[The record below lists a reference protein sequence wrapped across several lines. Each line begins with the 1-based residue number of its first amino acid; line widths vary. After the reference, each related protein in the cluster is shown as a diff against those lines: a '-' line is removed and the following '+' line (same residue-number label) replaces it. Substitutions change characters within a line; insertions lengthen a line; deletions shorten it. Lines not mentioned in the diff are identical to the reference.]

1 MRIFF
6 SLLISSF
13 CFSVISAQ
21 NVIRGTVID
30 NTRMQP
36 LSGATVITN
45 GKPQT
50 QTNAQ
55 GKFELPCS
63 GVTELSISYIG
74 YQTQKLPIRSC
85 NEDLNIYMVPIN
97 GWLSAVEIT
106 ATSSGN
112 TSMLY
117 QPQSIVQL
125 NATELKR
132 GTGLFLDDAINT
144 NVPGVSFQR
153 RAISSGQQFN
163 IRGYGNGMGSTTRI
177 SSNFD
182 GQGVKV
188 YLNGMPI
195 TDAEGITLMDDIDFG
210 NLGGVEVTKGPTG
223 SLYGLAIA
231 GVVNLKTISPEK
243 GKTSIEQEVMAGS
256 YDLRRSTT
264 RFTTAGENYKLLL
277 TYGKQSI
284 GGFAAHMDSRKDF
297 VNVLYEVNPSDKQ
310 NITAYAGYSNSYDER
325 GGELTLTQFAQRDYS
340 GNPEYIKRNA
350 HSEIISYRAGVGHN
364 FKISNTVT
372 HRIQLFG
379 TGINGNASSAS
390 GWTDKLPLNYGLRT
404 TIDINVP
411 LKNGA
416 KLSGIAGLEIQ
427 EQRASV
433 IGYNMVANPTNPTA
447 YWIIGS
453 MRSNVSTISSTGS
466 YFTEWTLGLKNS
478 WSITAGLGISNM
490 RIELND
496 RFYVAGYLGPTNFSA
511 TYKAMASPK
520 LAINKVF
527 NEKISAYASFS
538 RGYKAPVSSYFYIP
552 ATGKLNTGLKPERGD
567 QFELGTKGLLAK
579 SKLSYELALYVAN
592 FNDKMTA
599 IAVPLDG
606 ALNTTAYS
614 YVANGGR
621 QVHKGIEM
629 MLQYHLI
636 DTEKGWLQLLKPFG
650 NVTIADCKYDG
661 YSFQTLNANRTG
673 IIISEY
679 SGKAVAG
686 VAPFVT
692 NMGVDIKLKG
702 GWYGNVVY
710 NYREAFPITA
720 DGVNNTASYSL
731 LSAKWGYRKSLSNH
745 WQLDA
750 SYWLNNITNTQYA
763 TMVFVN
769 QLPDAYV
776 PAPDKA
782 NGAFTLQLK
791 YTF

>member
-1 MRIFF
+1 MRKFIPFM
-6 SLLISSF
+6 ISWF
-13 CFSVISAQ
+13 CIAAISGQTVIK
-21 NVIRGTVID
+21 GTVLD
-30 NTRMQP
+30 KTKMQP
-36 LSGATVITN
+36 LTGATIMAN
-45 GKPQT
+45 GKPQAQSNT
-50 QTNAQ
+50 Q
-55 GKFELPCS
+55 GKFEVPCS
-63 GVTELSISYIG
+63 GLTELSFSYVG
-74 YQTQKLPIRSC
+74 YQTQKIVIRNC
-85 NEDLNIYMVPIN
+85 DENLVIQMVPAN

-106 ATSSGN
+106 ATSTGN

-210 NLGGVEVTKGPTG
+210 NLGGLEVVKGPAG

-231 GVVNLKTISPEK
+231 GVVNLKTLSPEK
-243 GKTSIEQEVMAGS
+243 GKTSIEQEVIAGS
-256 YDLRRSTT
+256 YDLRRYTT
-264 RFTTAGENYKLLL
+264 RFSTAGENYKLLL
-277 TYGKQSI
+277 TYGKQST

-297 VNVLYEVNPSDKQ
+297 VNVMYEVNPSEKQ

-350 HSEIISYRAGVGHN
+350 HSEIISYRAAVGHN

-379 TGINGNASSAS
+379 SGINGNASSAS

-404 TIDINVP
+404 TVDITIP

-416 KLSGIAGLEIQ
+416 KLSGITGLEIQ

-433 IGYNMVANPTNPTA
+433 MGYNMVANPTNPSA

-466 YFTEWTLGLKNS
+466 YFTEWTLGLKKS
-478 WSITAGLGISNM
+478 WSLTAGLGISNM

-496 RFYVAGYLGPTNFSA
+496 RFYVAGYLGPTNFSTSYRA
-511 TYKAMASPK
+511 
-520 LAINKVF
+520 LAAPRLAVNKVL

-552 ATGKLNTGLKPERGD
+552 ATGKLNTGLRPESGD
-567 QFELGTKGLLAK
+567 QFELGTKGFLAK
-579 SKLSYELALYVAN
+579 SKLNYELAIYLAN

-614 YVANGGR
+614 YVANGGK
-621 QVHKGIEM
+621 QVHKGIELM
-629 MLQYHLI
+629 VQYHLI

-650 NVTIADCKYDG
+650 NFTITDCKYDG
-661 YSFQTLNANRTG
+661 YSFQALNANRTG

-679 SGKAVAG
+679 SGKSVAG
-686 VAPFVT
+686 VAPFVA
-692 NMGVDIKLKG
+692 NLGLDLKLKG

-710 NYREAFPITA
+710 NYRESFPITA
-720 DGVNNTASYSL
+720 DGVNKTASYSL
-731 LSAKWGYRKSLSNH
+731 LSAKFGYRQICSQH

-791 YTF
+791 YIF

>member
-1 MRIFF
+1 MRIFIT
-6 SLLISSF
+6 LLISFF
-13 CFSVISAQ
+13 CLSAITAQ
-21 NVIRGTVID
+21 TFIKGTVID
-30 NTRMQP
+30 NSRMQP
-36 LSGATVITN
+36 LSGATILAN
-45 GKPQT
+45 GKPLT
-50 QTNAQ
+50 QTNLQ
-55 GKFELPCS
+55 GKFEILCA
-63 GVTELSISYIG
+63 GLTELSITYIG
-74 YQTQKLPIRSC
+74 YQTQKLTISKCDEPLI
-85 NEDLNIYMVPIN
+85 IQMVPSN

-106 ATSSGN
+106 TTSSGN
-112 TSMLY
+112 QSMLY

-125 NATELKR
+125 HATELKR

-182 GQGVKV
+182 GQGVKI

-210 NLGGVEVTKGPTG
+210 NLGGVEVAKGPGG

-231 GVVNLKTISPEK
+231 GVVNLKSISPEK

-256 YDLRRSTT
+256 YDLRRYTT
-264 RFTTAGENYKLLL
+264 RLSTAGENYKLLL
-277 TYGKQSI
+277 SYGKQST

-297 VNVLYEVNPSDKQ
+297 VNVLYEVNPSERQ
-310 NITAYAGYSNSYDER
+310 QITAYAGYSNSYDER

-350 HSEIISYRAGVGHN
+350 HSEIISYRAGVGHT
-364 FKISNTVT
+364 FKISNSVT

-390 GWTDKLPLNYGLRT
+390 GWTDKLPLNYGIRT
-404 TIDINVP
+404 TFDISLP

-416 KLSGIAGLEIQ
+416 KLSGITGMEIQ

-433 IGYNMVANPTNPTA
+433 MGYNMVANPTNPSA

-453 MRSNVSTISSTGS
+453 MRSNVSTLSSTGS

-478 WSITAGLGISNM
+478 WSVTAGLGISNM

-496 RFYVAGYLGPTNFSA
+496 RFYVAGYLGPTSFSA
-511 TYKAMASPK
+511 IYKTLASPK
-520 LAINKVF
+520 LAINKVI

-552 ATGKLNTGLKPERGD
+552 ATGKLNTGLRPERGD
-567 QFELGTKGLLAK
+567 QFELGTKGFLAK
-579 SKLSYELALYVAN
+579 QKLSYELAMYVAN

-614 YVANGGR
+614 YVANGGK
-621 QVHKGIEM
+621 QVHKGLEL

-636 DTEKGWLQLLKPFG
+636 ESDRGWLELLKPFG
-650 NVTIADCKYDG
+650 NVTLTDCKYEG

-679 SGKAVAG
+679 SGKSVAG
-686 VAPFVT
+686 VAPFVA
-692 NMGVDIKLKG
+692 NLGVDVKLKG
-702 GWYGNVVY
+702 GWYGNAVY
-710 NYREAFPITA
+710 NYRESFPITA
-720 DGVNNTASYSL
+720 DGVNKTASYSL
-731 LSAKWGYRKSLSNH
+731 LSAKWGYRLTFSNH
-745 WQLDA
+745 WQVDA

-776 PAPDKA
+776 PAPDRA
-782 NGAFTLQLK
+782 NGAFTFQLK